1 MLYLLKNK
9 IKDMDKVY
17 VGDKLNLIYRFKGVF
32 FVMMG
37 FCVFNRQKTISIY
50 TKKKN
55 FYLFFSILL
64 INLRII
70 YKFDTF
76 FFNSIKWK
84 KLYRSNSSITL
95 I

>member
-1 MLYLLKNK
+1 MLFLLKK
-9 IKDMDKVY
+9 KTKDMSKIY

-37 FCVFNRQKTISIY
+37 YCVFNRQKMISVF
-50 TKKKN
+50 TKKRN
-55 FYLFFSILL
+55 YYLFFSILL
-64 INLRII
+64 INLRDI

-84 KLYRSNSSITL
+84 RIYRL
-95 I
+95 DE

>member
-1 MLYLLKNK
+1 MLFLLKKKKKN
-9 IKDMDKVY
+9 ISKVY

-37 FCVFNRQKTISIY
+37 FCVFNRQKTICVY

-55 FYLFFSILL
+55 FHLFFSILL
-64 INLRII
+64 LNLRDI

-76 FFNSIKWK
+76 FFNNIKWK
-84 KLYRSNSSITL
+84 RIYRFVE
-95 I
+95 

>member
-1 MLYLLKNK
+1 MLFLLKK
-9 IKDMDKVY
+9 KKKDASKVY

-37 FCVFNRQKTISIY
+37 FCVFNRQKTIGIY

-55 FYLFFSILL
+55 FHLFFSILL
-64 INLRII
+64 VNLRDI

-84 KLYRSNSSITL
+84 KLYRHVE
-95 I
+95 